1 MNGNV
6 VSSNFIS
13 GLNQPKGIIIKGDY
27 LYVIN
32 SNINSIGKFNLMN
45 GNVVSSN
52 FISGLNQ
59 PKGIIIKGDYLYVLN
74 NNKIEKY
81 SLYDGSVVNANFIT
95 GLNLPIGFAIN
106 EEYIYVSFNNNI
118 GKYSLNDGSIV
129 NANFITLLD
138 YPNGITV
145 KGDYI
150 YIAKSNNNNIGKYSL
165 YDGSVVDENYITGLN
180 NPEFIAIESNKI
192 YISNRFLQTI
202 SVSIAI
208 PSIISAYSTIPG
220 ELTIEGEGFEN
231 ITNILIN
238 NSLSC
243 SIPTNGSI
251 NNTGTKISLTN
262 VPFIY
267 YVTSIIVETASG
279 DQISNLYIPPQ
290 IFPTCFPKNTPITTD
305 QEIIQ
310 IQKLNPKIHTIN
322 NNKIIAIS
330 QTISPDK
337 YLICIEKDG
346 LGYNYPNIKTII
358 SKFHKILYKN
368 KLVCAYTLLNEENKR
383 IYKIEYNGEILYN
396 VLLDNYNKMTVNNL
410 TVETLDPESLIGQLY
425 NKNCTIEKKLNIVKE
440 INEYGLKRK
449 WITQN
454 NKF

>member
-1 MNGNV
+1 
-6 VSSNFIS
+6 
-13 GLNQPKGIIIKGDY
+13 
-27 LYVIN
+27 
-32 SNINSIGKFNLMN
+32 MN